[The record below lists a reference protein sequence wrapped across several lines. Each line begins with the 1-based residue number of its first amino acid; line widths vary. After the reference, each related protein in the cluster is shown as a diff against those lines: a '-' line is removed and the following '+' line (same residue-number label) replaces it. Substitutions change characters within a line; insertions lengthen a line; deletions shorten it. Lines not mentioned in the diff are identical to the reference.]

1 LLISAGLLLK
11 DLARLRN
18 ADIGVRR
25 QGVFTAA
32 VSLPE
37 AQYKT
42 AGQKFNF
49 AQALLEKSGRI
60 PGVDAAAISHH
71 LPLEG
76 GSNYYVNLRGQTSHM
91 SNLLV
96 EYHPV
101 SAEYFHAM
109 GIRLIEGRLF
119 APADVQRVL
128 ALDQRYQQITETG
141 GPRSWPLAYWEP
153 SHEETNAMV
162 VPTVINESMARH
174 FWPHQNPLG
183 QMFSQGSDNGPWK
196 QVIGVVNDVREWG
209 LTRKP
214 VPEAYEAFD
223 GDSRLFLVVHTSREP
238 SSLTPDVRRALS
250 QIDASL
256 PLFSVR
262 TMDEVIAENA
272 QGQQFLSLLVGSF
285 AGLAVLLA
293 AVGIYGV
300 LSYAVTERTREIG
313 IRMSLGAGR
322 GRVLGEVMREGMRLA
337 VVGFAG
343 GIAGALAA
351 GRVLASLLHE
361 VKPGDPEIF
370 AATAGFLAIVAL
382 IACYLPARRAAR
394 LDPMTALR
402 YE

>member
-1 LLISAGLLLK
+1 
-11 DLARLRN
+11 
-18 ADIGVRR
+18 
-25 QGVFTAA
+25 
-32 VSLPE
+32 
-37 AQYKT
+37 
-42 AGQKFNF
+42 
-49 AQALLEKSGRI
+49 
-60 PGVDAAAISHH
+60 
-71 LPLEG
+71 
-76 GSNYYVNLRGQTSHM
+76 
-91 SNLLV
+91 
-96 EYHPV
+96 
-101 SAEYFHAM
+101 
-109 GIRLIEGRLF
+109 
-119 APADVQRVL
+119 
-128 ALDQRYQQITETG
+128 
-141 GPRSWPLAYWEP
+141 
-153 SHEETNAMV
+153 
-162 VPTVINESMARH
+162 
-174 FWPHQNPLG
+174 
-183 QMFSQGSDNGPWK
+183 MFSQGSDNGPWK

-209 LTRKP
+209 LTNKP

>member
-1 LLISAGLLLK
+1 
-11 DLARLRN
+11 
-18 ADIGVRR
+18 
-25 QGVFTAA
+25 
-32 VSLPE
+32 
-37 AQYKT
+37 
-42 AGQKFNF
+42 
-49 AQALLEKSGRI
+49 
-60 PGVDAAAISHH
+60 
-71 LPLEG
+71 
-76 GSNYYVNLRGQTSHM
+76 
-91 SNLLV
+91 
-96 EYHPV
+96 
-101 SAEYFHAM
+101 
-109 GIRLIEGRLF
+109 
-119 APADVQRVL
+119 
-128 ALDQRYQQITETG
+128 
-141 GPRSWPLAYWEP
+141 
-153 SHEETNAMV
+153 MV
-162 VPTVINESMARH
+162 VPTVINESMARD

-209 LTRKP
+209 LTHKA

-223 GDSRLFLVVHTSREP
+223 GDSRLFLVLHTSREP

-262 TMDEVIAENA
+262 TMDEVIAENS

-322 GRVLGEVMREGMRLA
+322 GRVLGEVMREGMLLA

-351 GRVLASLLHE
+351 GRVLSSLLHE

-370 AATAGFLAIVAL
+370 AVTAGFLAIVAL